1 MRQHTGLSIKEADEG
16 LLEWLQFQI
25 GDDSVSNQS
34 QIYGRKVTATDKYLC
49 EPSIV
54 VLNNL
59 ISLFLSVIRSV
70 TRRFL

>member
-34 QIYGRKVTATDKYLC
+34 QIYGRKVTATDKHLC
-49 EPSIV
+49 EP
-54 VLNNL
+54 
-59 ISLFLSVIRSV
+59 
-70 TRRFL
+70 